1 MSGAGFSA
9 GRSAHGGPDAS
20 AAASAHAPGTAA
32 APLPG
37 GGPKRPDDA
46 AALRAE
52 APLPASVPPQ
62 ASASRRT
69 ASREQRVF
77 VRIPADREQPGVLRE
92 LRRLLDGHPGPLRTV
107 LYYEREQRTIEL
119 GDSVRVKPSRELF
132 AAIVRLLG
140 EGTAVVK

>member
-1 MSGAGFSA
+1 MPAA
-9 GRSAHGGPDAS
+9 VMPAAS
-20 AAASAHAPGTAA
+20 AA
-32 APLPG
+32 
-37 GGPKRPDDA
+37 
-46 AALRAE
+46 
-52 APLPASVPPQ
+52 
-62 ASASRRT
+62 RRT

-132 AAIVRLLG
+132 AAIGRLLG

>member
-1 MSGAGFSA
+1 MPAA
-9 GRSAHGGPDAS
+9 VMPAAS
-20 AAASAHAPGTAA
+20 AA
-32 APLPG
+32 
-37 GGPKRPDDA
+37 
-46 AALRAE
+46 
-52 APLPASVPPQ
+52 
-62 ASASRRT
+62 RRT